1 MAEYIAPG
9 TTLLPGADFTVVAGT
24 PQTLFLKQASGDNV
38 GAQAN
43 VDFEVQHKT
52 SGGTY
57 TTLFILNSGNH
68 PKQITA
74 PGTYRVRRLASTGS
88 SAGLDKE

>member
-1 MAEYIAPG
+1 MAEYLSAG
-9 TTLLPGADFTVVAGT
+9 NTAVNGADFTVVAGT

-38 GAQAN
+38 GAQYG

-52 SGGTY
+52 SGLTY
-57 TTLFILNSGNH
+57 TLIFVLNSANH

-74 PGTYRVRRLASTGS
+74 PGTYRVRRLASTVG

>member
-1 MAEYIAPG
+1 MAEYIAAG
-9 TTLLPGADFTVVAGT
+9 STAFNGADFTVAAGT
-24 PQTLFLKQASGDNV
+24 PQTLFLKQASGDDV
-38 GAQAN
+38 GAPN
-43 VDFEVQHKT
+43 GVNFEIEHKT

-57 TTLFILNSGNH
+57 TVLFTLNAGNH

-74 PGTYRVRRLASTGS
+74 PGVYRVRRIASTY